1 MNHLTFKI
9 CICLQIVKTKFDVS
23 YSNSLIYYPN
33 YLPIKIE
40 IILLN
45 YPSAAAKIII
55 FGMAEIRKENLNI
68 SHLQTILTNL
78 V

>member
-1 MNHLTFKI
+1 MTNHLTLKI
-9 CICLQIVKTKFDVS
+9 CICLNIVKTKFDVS
-23 YSNSLIYYPN
+23 YSNPLIYYPN

-45 YPSAAAKIII
+45 YPSAAANI
-55 FGMAEIRKENLNI
+55 FGMAEIRKKNLNI